1 MVYLSAHLRY
11 NHLVEA
17 GVFRHNCCQL
27 RQRTGEVLTKNI
39 IPVQAAAPT
48 GWNDVVAAF
57 QHDLY
62 QRGKAEATIS
72 GYGTALRGFGEFY
85 RGQLDKEG
93 PWVASLQE
101 TDLQAF
107 MDYLKKDR
115 LLAPASLN
123 RYIAALRAFAHYL
136 LQQGWHRRDLG
147 APLKSYRLA
156 GPGEPETISAQEV
169 RRLVA
174 AVDLNA
180 AVGPRDQAILQLA
193 LQGGLRVGEISRLCV
208 NDVAGPRDRT
218 KIRVRDQKGRGER
231 FVPLNASARNAVQNY
246 LAGRGAQPG
255 HAPLFVSN
263 RERRIATSTVKH
275 LLKKYLCS
283 AGRAD
288 LSAHDLRHHFARS
301 FYEQVGGKLPAL
313 QQVLGHRH
321 LTTTARYASSTEK
334 EIRAAIE
341 SLPENAYAG
350 EEDAGH
356 E

>member
-1 MVYLSAHLRY
+1 M
-11 NHLVEA
+11 
-17 GVFRHNCCQL
+17 
-27 RQRTGEVLTKNI
+27 TKNS
-39 IPVQAAAPT
+39 IPVLSTAPAAW
-48 GWNDVVAAF
+48 GDVIAAF

-62 QRGKAEATIS
+62 GRGKAEATIN

-85 RGQLDKEG
+85 RGQLGKEG

-101 TDLQAF
+101 TDVQSF

-123 RYIAALRAFAHYL
+123 RYIAALRAFAHYIL
-136 LQQGWHRRDLG
+136 RQGWHRRDIG
-147 APLKSYRLA
+147 AQLRSYRLA
-156 GPGEPETISAQEV
+156 APGEPESISIQEI
-169 RRLVA
+169 RRLVT

-180 AVGPRDQAILQLA
+180 SVGLRDQAILQLA

-208 NDVAGPRDRT
+208 DDMSGPRERT

-231 FVPLNASARNAVQNY
+231 FVPLNASARAAVQNY
-246 LAGRGAQPG
+246 LAARGAQPG

-263 RERRIATSTVKH
+263 REKRIATSTVKH

-321 LTTTARYASSTEK
+321 VTTTARYARSTEK

-350 EEDAGH
+350 EEDTGD